1 MKHLITTIFL
11 FVVISMNAQIPTVVN
26 DPQANAS
33 LTSRITQGAMQVKNG
48 VAQLKILKDAKDALS
63 KVNNILRDVNEIE
76 EIYELQV
83 KILNNSTN
91 SVKKLRDSKLFSAKE
106 ITNINRSYTLIIDG
120 SIKSLDALDKLLTNN
135 LFTMEDA
142 DRLKFIKEIKG
153 ELQERYVG
161 TQALYLRY
169 INKAEERARQN
180 FFKKNS

>member
-1 MKHLITTIFL
+1 MKKLITIIFL
-11 FVVISMNAQIPTVVN
+11 FTVISMHAQIPTVVN

-33 LTSRITQGAMQVKNG
+33 LTSRISQGAVQVKNG
-48 VAQLKILKDAKDALS
+48 VEQLKLLKDAKDAVS

-91 SVKKLRDSKLFSAKE
+91 SVKKLRESKLFSTKE
-106 ITNINRSYTLIIDG
+106 IANINRSYTLIIDG

-135 LFTMEDA
+135 LFTMKDA

-180 FFKKNS
+180 FFKKNG